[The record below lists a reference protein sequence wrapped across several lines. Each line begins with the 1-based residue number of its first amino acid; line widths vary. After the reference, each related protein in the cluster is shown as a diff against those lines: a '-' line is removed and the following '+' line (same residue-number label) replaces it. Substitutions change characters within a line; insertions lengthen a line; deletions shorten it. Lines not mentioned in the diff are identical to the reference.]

1 MNKDCIAAIA
11 TPVGE
16 GGIAIIRI
24 SGPGSIKIAGKV
36 FHPRSGNALENRPT
50 HTLTLGLIQDNGGST
65 IDEALCSIM
74 YGPHSYTGEDVVE
87 INCHG
92 GRLAASR
99 CLQAVLN
106 AGARLAEPGEYTKR
120 AFLNGRLDISQAESV
135 IEIIRA
141 RSDKALELSLRNLQG
156 YLSKQVAEI
165 VEMMSLANSRIEASI
180 DFPEEVGEPPWEELQ
195 ANLIAAAAV
204 LRKMLAGSQRTR
216 VYREGIKVVIVG
228 KPNVGKS
235 TLLNALLGKERAIV
249 TDIPGTTRDVIED
262 IINIRGI
269 PIRLMDTAGLRETGD
284 VVEKIGVEKTHEA
297 IAEAELV
304 IFMLDATTGITEAD
318 LKILDIIRSKKKI
331 VLINKEDIEHK
342 AVDEA
347 DVKRSLP
354 GYLVIKGSAK
364 YDEGL
369 VELEDA
375 IEEIAKE
382 GTDALTE
389 EVMVNHRQEQALNKA
404 LNHMEDALTLV
415 VRRSDMDCLAVDTW
429 GAVSCLEEITGKRIK
444 EDIIERIFSDFCIG
458 K

>member
-1 MNKDCIAAIA
+1 MDKDCIAAIA
-11 TPVGE
+11 TPMGE

-24 SGPGSIKIAGKV
+24 SGPGSVMLASKV
-36 FHPRSGNALENRPT
+36 FQPRSGEALESRPT
-50 HTLTLGLIQDNGGST
+50 HTLTLGSITDTKGSV
-65 IDEALCSIM
+65 IDEALCSVM
-74 YGPHSYTGEDVVE
+74 LSPHSYTGEDVVE

-99 CLQAVLN
+99 CLQAVLDS
-106 AGARLAEPGEYTKR
+106 GARLAQPGEFTKR
-120 AFLNGRLDISQAESV
+120 AFLNSRLDISQAESV

-156 YLSKQVAEI
+156 YLSRQVAEI
-165 VEMMSLANSRIEASI
+165 EEMMSLANSRIEASI
-180 DFPEEVGEPPWEELQ
+180 DFPEEVGEPPWEELHD
-195 ANLIAAAAV
+195 NLQKAAIV
-204 LRKMLAGSQRTR
+204 LGKMLAGNERTR

-249 TDIPGTTRDVIED
+249 TNIPGTTRDIIED
-262 IINIRGI
+262 LINIRGI

-284 VVEKIGVEKTHEA
+284 EVEKIGVEKTREA
-297 IAEAELV
+297 IAEAEVV

-318 LKILDIIRSKKKI
+318 HKILDIIHSKKKI

-342 AVDEA
+342 VVSEEE
-347 DVKRSLP
+347 VKKHLP
-354 GYLVIKGSAK
+354 GYTVIKGSAK
-364 YDEGL
+364 NEEGL
-369 VELEDA
+369 TELESA
-375 IEEIAKE
+375 IEDLAKE
-382 GTDALTE
+382 ETE
-389 EVMVNHRQEQALNKA
+389 SLADEVMVNQRQEQALQKA
-404 LNHMEDALTLV
+404 LKHIKDALTLID
-415 VRRSDMDCLAVDTW
+415 RRSDMDCLAVDTW